1 MIRLLI
7 TALALM
13 ISGMTSAVHAQ
24 SDGAWQAMAL
34 SDFREPSTTDPLQ
47 TTVWPDAIREANAY
61 ASRELKKDLK
71 GKNAWVTALAA
82 RFEDKG
88 RSIILSTVL
97 TRACDTGANDARA
110 GIERS
115 ICPLRIVQIDKGKA
129 TILLRED
136 RGCYIDPPDA
146 SLPPQNQG
154 DSVQARF
161 DPATGL
167 IQMRAIIGGKLI
179 ADCSH
184 SYPSR

>member
-1 MIRLLI
+1 MIRFLVLVFSMLFVSWGG
-7 TALALM
+7 LAQ
-13 ISGMTSAVHAQ
+13 AQ
-24 SDGAWQAMAL
+24 SDGAWQSMAL
-34 SDFREPSTTDPLQ
+34 SDFREPSSTDALQ
-47 TTVWPDAIREANAY
+47 TMVWPDAIREAHAY
-61 ASRELKKDLK
+61 ATRELKKDLQ

-97 TRACDTGANDARA
+97 TRACDTGANHA
-110 GIERS
+110 GAGVERS

-129 TILLRED
+129 TILRED

-161 DPATGL
+161 DPATDQ

-179 ADCSH
+179 ADCSR
-184 SYPSR
+184 SYPTR

>member
-7 TALALM
+7 PALM
-13 ISGMTSAVHAQ
+13 ALLLSGSASAQ
-24 SDGAWQAMAL
+24 SDGAWQTMTF

-47 TTVWPDAIREANAY
+47 TVVWPDAIREANAY
-61 ASRELKKDLK
+61 ATRELKKNLN
-71 GKNAWVTALAA
+71 GKNAWVTALSAT
-82 RFEDKG
+82 FSDKG

-115 ICPLRIVQIDKGKA
+115 ICPLRIVLLDKGKA
-129 TILLRED
+129 TILRED

-179 ADCSH
+179 ADCSR
-184 SYPSR
+184 SYPTR